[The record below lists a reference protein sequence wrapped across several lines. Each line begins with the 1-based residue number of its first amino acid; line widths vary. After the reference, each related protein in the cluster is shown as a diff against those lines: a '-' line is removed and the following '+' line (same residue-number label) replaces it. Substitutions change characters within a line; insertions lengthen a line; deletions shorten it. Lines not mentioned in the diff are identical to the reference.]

1 MAQERR
7 TVTISVD
14 GFRERE
20 VDYVHFELNQQTDVE
35 GQPTGPVRG
44 GKITVKV
51 KSTDDGNT
59 EMFEW
64 MCTTHMYKDGYISF
78 PNSEGG
84 EMKRLSFRK
93 GYVVNYS
100 ETYDA
105 KDNSQQYEEFV
116 ITAREIQIGYIAH
129 SNVWTT

>member
-44 GKITVKV
+44 GKITPRC
-51 KSTDDGNT
+51 SSGCALHT
-59 EMFEW
+59 
-64 MCTTHMYKDGYISF
+64 CTK
-78 PNSEGG
+78 
-84 EMKRLSFRK
+84 
-93 GYVVNYS
+93 
-100 ETYDA
+100 
-105 KDNSQQYEEFV
+105 
-116 ITAREIQIGYIAH
+116 TATSRSRIRRVEK
-129 SNVWTT
+129 